1 MKAYKQMP
9 RQVITRFAPSPTG
22 YLHIG
27 GARTALFN
35 WVYAKKNNGKM
46 LLRIEDTDQ
55 ERSTDAAQE
64 AILDGL
70 SWLGIDWDDAP
81 VSQIADAERHKE
93 IAEQLVENNLAYKC
107 YCSSEEL
114 VKMREEAKAKGLA
127 SKYSGKCRDLSDASV
142 PTDIEPVIR
151 LKIKPSKEIIVKD
164 HVQGDVKF
172 NSDNFDDF
180 IILRSNGTPTYMLAV
195 VVDDHDMGIT
205 HIVRGDDHLTN
216 AARQIM
222 IYNALGWDVPEMAH
236 IPLIHGADGAKLSK
250 RHGAL
255 GVDAYRKMGYLPKA
269 IRNYLARL
277 GWSHGNDE
285 IFSTEQMINWFDLD
299 GLNKG
304 ASRFDFVKLANL
316 NAHYIK
322 QSDEIE
328 LFEIMISLCKEL
340 ELTFDEEGLTANK
353 ETVLSA
359 LEQLKPR
366 AKTIL
371 DLIELARFIYA
382 TRPLQL
388 DEKSSNLLT
397 DDNKIM
403 IGKIITKLNNLTN
416 WSLEEIKQQIKEFA
430 DENEQKLG
438 KVAQPLRAALTG
450 STASPSIF
458 DVMVLIGKD
467 ESLNRLKDQAI
478 TK

>member
-1 MKAYKQMP
+1 MP
-9 RQVITRFAPSPTG
+9 RQIITRFAPSPTG

-46 LLRIEDTDQ
+46 LLRVEDTDQ
-55 ERSTDAAQE
+55 KRSTDAAKE

-70 SWLGIDWDDAP
+70 SWLGIDWDDEP
-81 VSQIADAERHKE
+81 VSQIANAERHKE

-142 PTDIEPVIR
+142 PAGIEPVIR
-151 LKIKPSKEIIVKD
+151 LKIEPSKEIIVKD

-205 HIVRGDDHLTN
+205 HIIRGDDHLTN

-277 GWSHGNDE
+277 GWSHGDDE

-299 GLNKG
+299 DLNKG

-322 QSDEIE
+322 QSDEKE

-340 ELTFDEEGLTANK
+340 DKAFDEKGLAANK
-353 ETVLSA
+353 QTILSA
-359 LEQLKPR
+359 LKELKPR

-382 TRPLQL
+382 IRPLQL
-388 DEKSSNLLT
+388 DEKANNILT
-397 DDNKIM
+397 DENKIM
-403 IGKIITKLNNLTN
+403 IGKIITKLNDLTN
-416 WSLEEIKQQIKEFA
+416 WSLEEIKNQIKEFA
-430 DENEQKLG
+430 DENDQKLG
-438 KVAQPLRAALTG
+438 KVAQPLRSALTG
-450 STASPSIF
+450 TTASPSIF

-478 TK
+478 FK

>member
-1 MKAYKQMP
+1 MP

-55 ERSTDAAQE
+55 KRSTDAAQE

-70 SWLGIDWDDAP
+70 SWLGIDWDDEP
-81 VSQIADAERHKE
+81 VSQIANAERHKE
-93 IAEQLVENNLAYKC
+93 IAEQLVENNLAYRC

-142 PTDIEPVIR
+142 PTGIEPVIR
-151 LKIKPSKEIIVKD
+151 LKIELSKEIIVKD

-205 HIVRGDDHLTN
+205 HIIRGDDHLTN

-285 IFSTEQMINWFDLD
+285 VFSTEQMINWFDLD
-299 GLNKG
+299 DLNKG

-340 ELTFDEEGLTANK
+340 ELTFDEEGLMANK

-359 LEQLKPR
+359 LKELKPR

-388 DEKSSNLLT
+388 DEKASNILT
-397 DDNKIM
+397 DENKIM
-403 IGKIITKLNNLTN
+403 IGKIITKLNDLTN
-416 WSLEEIKQQIKEFA
+416 WSLEEIKNQIKEFA

-450 STASPSIF
+450 SAASPSIF

-467 ESLNRLKDQAI
+467 ESLNRLKDQA
-478 TK
+478 TFK

>member
-1 MKAYKQMP
+1 MP
-9 RQVITRFAPSPTG
+9 RQIITRFAPSPTG

-46 LLRIEDTDQ
+46 LLRVEDTDQ
-55 ERSTDAAQE
+55 KRSTDAAKE

-70 SWLGIDWDDAP
+70 SWLGIDWDDEP
-81 VSQIADAERHKE
+81 VSQIANAERHKE

-142 PTDIEPVIR
+142 PAGIEPVIR
-151 LKIKPSKEIIVKD
+151 LKIEPSKEIIVKD

-205 HIVRGDDHLTN
+205 HIIRGDDHLTN

-285 IFSTEQMINWFDLD
+285 IFSTEQMINWFELD
-299 GLNKG
+299 DLNKG

-322 QSDEIE
+322 QSDEKE

-340 ELTFDEEGLTANK
+340 DKAFDEKGLAANK
-353 ETVLSA
+353 QTILSA
-359 LEQLKPR
+359 LKELKPR

-382 TRPLQL
+382 IRPLQL
-388 DEKSSNLLT
+388 DEKANNILT
-397 DDNKIM
+397 DENKIM
-403 IGKIITKLNNLTN
+403 IGKIITKLNDLTN
-416 WSLEEIKQQIKEFA
+416 WSLEEIKNQIKEFA
-430 DENEQKLG
+430 DENDQKLG
-438 KVAQPLRAALTG
+438 KVAQPLRSALTG
-450 STASPSIF
+450 TTASPSIF

-478 TK
+478 FK